1 MFYTPFDLNP
11 KWEPSMKI
19 TPRAVLSATALAA
32 LTLALVPSAAS
43 AGPAGKWRV
52 GDGSAVINVRSCGAG
67 LCGSID
73 MIAERDAKDEN
84 NPNPAQR
91 SRSLIGLSIMSLQKS
106 GDNLWAGTIYNAKN
120 GQNYAA
126 KLMQDSEASLTLEGC
141 VAGTNLCGED
151 HWTRVR

>member
-1 MFYTPFDLNP
+1 
-11 KWEPSMKI
+11 MKI
-19 TPRAVLSATALAA
+19 TPFRAAFLIAALASSSVA
-32 LTLALVPSAAS
+32 L

-52 GDGSAVINVRSCGAG
+52 GDGTAIINVHNCGAG

-73 MIAERDAKDEN
+73 TIPERDARDEN

-91 SRSLIGLSIMSLQKS
+91 SRPLLGLPMMSLQKA
-106 GDNLWAGTIYNAKN
+106 GDNLWAGTIYNAQN

-126 KLMQDSEASLTLEGC
+126 KLTQTSENSVTLEGC
-141 VAGTNLCGED
+141 VAATNICGED